1 MSIKY
6 IEGNIFNSDCQTIV
20 NTVNC
25 VGAMGKGIALVFR
38 LRHPLMYEEYK
49 KKCKSNEINIGK
61 LWLYKSG
68 GQWVINFP
76 TKYHWKYD
84 SKISYLEA
92 GLKEF
97 LNTYKRYGITSIA
110 FPLLG
115 SHNGGLDPDKVKS
128 LMTEY
133 LSQCDIPVEIYK
145 YDPNAPDGL
154 FQRLKDT
161 FERMSYDAIK
171 EATGLR
177 RDKYQLLML
186 HLNNSEVKSMISLTN
201 LSGLG
206 LGTVQKCFDLISDQD
221 RGEQLSFFRD

>member
-6 IEGNIFNSDCQTIV
+6 IEGNIFSSKCQTIV

-49 KKCKSNEINIGK
+49 LKCKSNEIDIGK
-61 LWLYKSG
+61 LWLYKSEAR
-68 GQWVINFP
+68 WVINFP

-92 GLKEF
+92 GLEFF
-97 LNTYKRYGITSIA
+97 LNTYKRDGITSIA

-115 SHNGGLDPDKVKS
+115 SHNGGLDPDNVKR
-128 LMTEY
+128 LMMDY

-145 YDPNAPDGL
+145 YDPDASDGL
-154 FQRLKDT
+154 FEKLKGA
-161 FERMSYDAIK
+161 FERMTYTSIK
-171 EATGLR
+171 EVTGLR
-177 RDKYQLLML
+177 RDKYQLLIS
-186 HLNNSEVKSMISLTN
+186 HLNNSEVRSMISLAN
-201 LSGLG
+201 QKGLG